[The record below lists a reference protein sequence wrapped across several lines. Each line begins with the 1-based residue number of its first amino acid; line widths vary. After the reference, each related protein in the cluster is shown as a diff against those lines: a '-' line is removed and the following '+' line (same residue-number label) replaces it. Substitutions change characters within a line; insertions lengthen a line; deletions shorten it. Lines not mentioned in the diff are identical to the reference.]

1 MEPVMIEEK
10 NKGLN
15 REKIIEQ
22 LNWRYAVK
30 KFDAGRRIPDEDW
43 NVLEHSLILAPS
55 SYGLQPYKFIVVT
68 DENLKRELTPA
79 AYGQTQIAD
88 CSHLVVVAYKKV
100 LTDADVEH
108 YVDRIVEVRNAP
120 RESFK
125 DYEQTMK
132 ATAQKAVHEGTIET
146 WNSRQAYLALGFLL
160 ETAALL
166 EIDACPM
173 EGFNP
178 AEFNRILGLEE
189 DYSAVVLCPLGYR
202 DRENDWLANLP
213 KVRFTKE
220 ELIDRR

>member
-1 MEPVMIEEK
+1 MK
-10 NKGLN
+10 DTN
-15 REKIIEQ
+15 RTINEKILEQ

-30 KFDAGRRIPDEDW
+30 KFDATKKVSDADW
-43 NVLEHSLILAPS
+43 NTLEHSLILAPS
-55 SYGLQPYKFIVVT
+55 SYGLQPYKFVVVR
-68 DENLKRELTPA
+68 DENLKKELTPA

-88 CSHLVVVAYKKV
+88 CSHLVVIANKKV

-108 YVDRIVEVRNAP
+108 FVDRIVEVRNTP
-120 RESFK
+120 RDSMK
-125 DYEQTMK
+125 DYENTMK
-132 ATAQKAVHEGTIET
+132 ATAKKNINEGMIET

-178 AEFNRILGLEE
+178 AEVNRILGLE
-189 DYSAVVLCPLGYR
+189 DYSAVVLCAVGYR
-202 DRENDWLANLP
+202 DRENDWMANLP
-213 KVRFTKE
+213 KVRFLKE

>member
-1 MEPVMIEEK
+1 MNEE
-10 NKGLN
+10 LN
-15 REKIIEQ
+15 NEKILEQ

-30 KFDAGRRIPDEDW
+30 KFDATRKISDKDW
-43 NVLEHSLILAPS
+43 HTLEQSLILAPS

-88 CSHLVVVAYKKV
+88 CSHLVVIAYKKV

-108 YVDRIVEVRNAP
+108 FVERITEVRNVP
-120 RESFK
+120 RAAMK
-125 DYEQTMK
+125 DYEDTMK
-132 ATAQKAVHEGTIET
+132 GSARKAIDEGYIET
-146 WNSRQAYLALGFLL
+146 WNSRQAYIALGFLL

-166 EIDACPM
+166 EIDATPM

-178 AEFNRILGLEE
+178 AEFNRILGLE
-189 DYSAVVLCPLGYR
+189 DYSAVALCALGYR
-202 DRENDWLANLP
+202 DASNDWLANLP
-213 KVRFTKE
+213 KVRFLKE

>member
-1 MEPVMIEEK
+1 MNEEK
-10 NKGLN
+10 NKEPN
-15 REKIIEQ
+15 REKILEQ

-30 KFDAGRRIPDEDW
+30 KFDSTKRVSNQDW
-43 NVLEHSLILAPS
+43 NILEQSLILAPS
-55 SYGLQPYKFIVVT
+55 SYGLQPYKFVVVT
-68 DENLKRELTPA
+68 DENLKKELTPA

-108 YVDRIVEVRNAP
+108 FVDRIVEVRNAP

-132 ATAQKAVHEGTIET
+132 ASAQKAIDEGYIET

-178 AEFNRILGLEE
+178 VEFNRILELE
-189 DYSAVVLCPLGYR
+189 DYSSVALCAVGYR

-213 KVRFTKE
+213 KVRFLKE